1 MTTQVTIDLPDH
13 VYRRVESIA
22 RQSQRGV
29 DEFLADVVARS
40 VRAFPVN
47 PNRDAMLR
55 EVAAFRA
62 MYSTLRRDHFGEY
75 VAIYQGQLVDHDADP
90 IALLGRIRRDYL
102 GRIVLRR
109 KVEDAPDVTLRFRS
123 PRLTPNP

>member
-22 RQSQRGV
+22 LQSRRGV

-47 PNRDAMLR
+47 PNREAMLR

-62 MYSTLRRDHFGEY
+62 MYPTLRRDHFGEY

-102 GRIVLRR
+102 GRTVLRR
-109 KVEDAPDVTLRFRS
+109 KVEDVPDVTLRFRS
-123 PRLTPNP
+123 PRLAPNP